1 MAQEAEN
8 GFGNPPQVPES
19 WGFHILTAINNLRVE
34 LEAKMD
40 RQAGEFHQEIGTVR
54 QEIGSL
60 RQEMHGEI
68 GTLRQEMHGEIGTLS
83 QEIGRLDS
91 KIDGKFDI
99 LDGKIDTLRYW
110 AIGTIVAVIL
120 TAGTI
125 IVTMR

>member
-68 GTLRQEMHGEIGTLS
+68 GTLS